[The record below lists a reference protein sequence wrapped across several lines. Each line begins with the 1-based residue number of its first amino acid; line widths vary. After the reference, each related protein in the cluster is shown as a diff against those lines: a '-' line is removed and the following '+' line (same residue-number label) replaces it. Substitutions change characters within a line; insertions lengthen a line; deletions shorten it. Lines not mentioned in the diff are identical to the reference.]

1 MGLLDN
7 VMKAVGGQLSG
18 SNQGGLME
26 QVLDLINNPET
37 GGLNGLID
45 KFKNKGLGDMVSSWI
60 STGENQPVSGDQ
72 ITNTLGAGKI
82 RAIAQMLGIPDDE
95 VSRNLAAMIPQVID
109 KLTPDGTVPEGSL
122 LEKGLG
128 ILKHKFLA

>member
-18 SNQGGLME
+18 SSQGGLME

-45 KFKNKGLGDMVSSWI
+45 TFKSKGLGDAYLH
-60 STGENQPVSGDQ
+60 G
-72 ITNTLGAGKI
+72 
-82 RAIAQMLGIPDDE
+82 
-95 VSRNLAAMIPQVID
+95 
-109 KLTPDGTVPEGSL
+109 
-122 LEKGLG
+122 
-128 ILKHKFLA
+128 